1 MIVVYFTL
9 VAAYLLGSIP
19 FGYILTKVVH
29 KTDIRLYG
37 SGNIGATNVL
47 RVYGWR
53 SALPVFILDLAK
65 GLVAV
70 FLARAAADLPAVYL
84 AAGFLAMFGH
94 SFPLYLKFKGGKA
107 VATSIGVLLALS
119 GWVTLIVLACFLA
132 VVYFTRYVSLGSI
145 ISMLILPLI
154 FPVLGFSLPY
164 ALFGLATA
172 LLVIVRHHENI
183 GRLLKGTESKLG
195 RKG

>member
-1 MIVVYFTL
+1 MIFLAL
-9 VAAYLLGSIP
+9 VAAYLLGSLP
-19 FGYILTKVVH
+19 FGYILTKMLH
-29 KTDIRLYG
+29 KTDIRNYG

-70 FLARAAADLPAVYL
+70 ILARAVSDVPAIFL

-94 SFPLYLKFKGGKA
+94 SFPVYLKFRGGKA
-107 VATSIGVLLALS
+107 MATSIGVLLALS
-119 GWVTLIVLACFLA
+119 GWVTLIVVAFFLII
-132 VVYFTRYVSLGSI
+132 VYFSRYVSLGSI
-145 ISMLILPLI
+145 ISMLLLPLV
-154 FPVLGFSLPY
+154 FWVLGFGLSY
-164 ALFGLATA
+164 ILFGLAAA
-172 LLVIVRHHENI
+172 LLVIIRHHENI
-183 GRLLKGTESKLG
+183 GRLLKGMESKLG

>member
-1 MIVVYFTL
+1 MIMAYFIL
-9 VAAYLLGSIP
+9 IIAYLLGSLP
-19 FGYILTKVVH
+19 FGYILTRLMH
-29 KTDIRLYG
+29 GTDIRDYG

-70 FLARAAADLPAVYL
+70 LLARAVADVPGIYL
-84 AAGFLAMFGH
+84 TAGFLAMFGH
-94 SFPLYLKFKGGKA
+94 SFPIYLKFRGGKA

-119 GWVTLIVLACFLA
+119 GWVTLIVIACFLA
-132 VVYFTRYVSLGSI
+132 IVYFTRYVSLGSI
-145 ISMLILPLI
+145 TSMLILPLI
-154 FPVLGFSLPY
+154 FWVLGFGTFY
-164 ALFGLATA
+164 MLFGLATA
-172 LLVIVRHHENI
+172 ILVIVRHHENI

>member
-1 MIVVYFTL
+1 MIFLAL
-9 VAAYLLGSIP
+9 VAAYLLGSLP
-19 FGYILTKVVH
+19 FGYILTKMLH
-29 KTDIRLYG
+29 KTDIRNYG

-70 FLARAAADLPAVYL
+70 ILARAVSDVPAIFL

-94 SFPLYLKFKGGKA
+94 SFPVYLKFRGGKA
-107 VATSIGVLLALS
+107 MATSIGVLLALS
-119 GWVTLIVLACFLA
+119 GWVTLIVVAFFLII
-132 VVYFTRYVSLGSI
+132 VYFSRYVSLGSI
-145 ISMLILPLI
+145 ISMLLLPLV
-154 FPVLGFSLPY
+154 FWVLGFGLSY
-164 ALFGLATA
+164 ILFGLAAA
-172 LLVIVRHHENI
+172 LLVIIRHHENI